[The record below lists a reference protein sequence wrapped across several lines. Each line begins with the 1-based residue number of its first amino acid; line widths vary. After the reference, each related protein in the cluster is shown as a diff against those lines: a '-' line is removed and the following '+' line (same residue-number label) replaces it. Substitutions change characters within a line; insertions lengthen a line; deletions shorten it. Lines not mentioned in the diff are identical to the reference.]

1 MRVADPAVTGG
12 ASDASGRRPFST
24 RVPGQDG
31 RMTEQTWPQ
40 EWFAWRDGAG
50 CPMCAQ
56 GRVDEDEWGGRYLA
70 GTHAD
75 AYLQRRPFS
84 AGYSTVVFRGRHV
97 ADPIDLDDGELAGYW
112 RDVRAAGAAIRTV
125 FGPCHLNYQ
134 LLGNAVPHVHT
145 HVIPRY
151 PDDPAPGRPLPVT
164 WDGPPAMAAGE
175 FERQLG
181 LLRAAVA
188 GAAG

>member
-1 MRVADPAVTGG
+1 MSCPLQNQFLRDRRVTSPKFREGFPALRILQN
-12 ASDASGRRPFST
+12 ALPI
-24 RVPGQDG
+24 
-31 RMTEQTWPQ
+31 
-40 EWFAWRDGAG
+40 
-50 CPMCAQ
+50 
-56 GRVDEDEWGGRYLA
+56 LA
-70 GTHAD
+70 PNATA
-75 AYLQRRPFS
+75 FS

-164 WDGPPAMAAGE
+164 WDGPPAMAVGE